1 MDLTGWIEESWNIS
15 QEVQWKLLL
24 SLISIVVLWLVRF
37 FATKILF
44 RIKDARE
51 RYFWKNGIRNA
62 HYALLVLIIA
72 AIWVD
77 RLGSLATFLGLVTA
91 GLAIALQDPLVNFA
105 GWFFILIRR
114 PFEVGDRIE
123 IGGFAGD
130 VIDVRFFQF
139 TINEINNWVDADQST
154 GRIIHIPNGKV
165 FKEYQANFT
174 QGFTHIWNEMSVLVT
189 FESDWERAKSI
200 MEKVVNDHAETIS
213 KAAEKKL
220 IEASKK
226 FLIFYKTLT
235 PTVYTSIEESGVK
248 LTMRYLVNPRRRRIY
263 EHKIWEELLRA
274 FAKEDNVDFA
284 YPTQRVFY
292 NPTEGKPG
300 NIKPSENTL
309 PK

>member
-1 MDLTGWIEESWNIS
+1 M
-15 QEVQWKLLL
+15 
-24 SLISIVVLWLVRF
+24 
-37 FATKILF
+37 
-44 RIKDARE
+44 
-51 RYFWKNGIRNA
+51 
-62 HYALLVLIIA
+62 
-72 AIWVD
+72 
-77 RLGSLATFLGLVTA
+77 
-91 GLAIALQDPLVNFA
+91 QDGFS
-105 GWFFILIRR
+105 FSFRR

-292 NPTEGKPG
+292 NPTEGKAG

>member
-1 MDLTGWIEESWNIS
+1 MDITNWIEASWNIS
-15 QEVQWKLLL
+15 EEVQWKILL
-24 SLISIVVLWLVRF
+24 SFLSIVVLWLIRF
-37 FATKILF
+37 FATKMLF
-44 RIKDARE
+44 RVKDARE
-51 RYFWKNGIRNA
+51 RYFWKNGIRNGY
-62 HYALLVLIIA
+62 YALMVLIIA

-114 PFEVGDRIE
+114 PFEVGDRVE

-165 FKEYQANFT
+165 FKEYQANYT

-189 FESDWERAKSI
+189 FESDWERAKAI
-200 MEKVVNDHAETIS
+200 MERVVNDHAETIS

-235 PTVYTSIEESGVK
+235 PTVYTSVEDSGVK
-248 LTMRYLVNPRRRRIY
+248 LTMRYLVNPRRRRVY
-263 EHKIWEELLRA
+263 EHKIWEEVLRA
-274 FAKEDNVDFA
+274 FAKEDKVDFA
-284 YPTQRVFY
+284 YPTQRIFY

-300 NIKPSENTL
+300 NIKPSENSL
-309 PK
+309 PT

>member
-189 FESDWERAKSI
+189 FESDWERAKLI

-274 FAKEDNVDFA
+274 FAKEDNLDFA